1 MEFWQEKVDL
11 AVAFRWTAKLNMHES
26 IANHFSLGVND
37 RGTKFLINPNQ
48 SHFSQIKASDIL
60 LLDANNPDTLKHPNA
75 PDPSAWGLHGSI
87 HRLCPHIRCAMHIHP
102 TFATVLA
109 SLADSNL
116 PPIDQNAATFYG
128 KVIID
133 ENFGGIALESE
144 GERCAKLLKDKNIQI
159 LVMGNHGILVFGNTV
174 CEAFNRMYYFEKAAQ
189 NYIRDLQT
197 NRPLRIMSEKIAKK
211 VSKDLNEY
219 YKNYKH
225 LDALKMILDKEGS
238 DYAD

>member
-1 MEFWQEKVDL
+1 MK
-11 AVAFRWTAKLNMHES
+11 T
-26 IANHFSLGVND
+26 
-37 RGTKFLINPNQ
+37 
-48 SHFSQIKASDIL
+48 
-60 LLDANNPDTLKHPNA
+60 
-75 PDPSAWGLHGSI
+75 
-87 HRLCPHIRCAMHIHP
+87 
-102 TFATVLA
+102 
-109 SLADSNL
+109 
-116 PPIDQNAATFYG
+116 
-128 KVIID
+128 
-133 ENFGGIALESE
+133 FGGIALESE

-189 NYIRDLQT
+189 NYIRALQT

-238 DYAD
+238 DYAN

>member
-1 MEFWQEKVDL
+1 
-11 AVAFRWTAKLNMHES
+11 
-26 IANHFSLGVND
+26 
-37 RGTKFLINPNQ
+37 
-48 SHFSQIKASDIL
+48 
-60 LLDANNPDTLKHPNA
+60 
-75 PDPSAWGLHGSI
+75 
-87 HRLCPHIRCAMHIHP
+87 MHIHP

-128 KVIID
+128 KVIVD

-144 GERCAKLLKDKNIQI
+144 GERCAKLLKYTNIQI

-189 NYIRDLQT
+189 NYIRALQT

-238 DYAD
+238 DYAN